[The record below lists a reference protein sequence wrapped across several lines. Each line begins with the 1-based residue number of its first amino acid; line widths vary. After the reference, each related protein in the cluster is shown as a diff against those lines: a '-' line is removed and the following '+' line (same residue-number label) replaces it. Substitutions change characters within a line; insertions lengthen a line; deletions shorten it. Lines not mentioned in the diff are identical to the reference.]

1 MTDIVLRPYQ
11 RDFIDAVRLK
21 FLHNKRRVV
30 GVAPCGAGKT
40 IMTGWMIKE
49 SLRRNKKTI
58 FFVHRQELIRQTAD
72 TFTRL
77 EIPHGIICSGVPMN
91 LDLPVQIASVQTLA
105 RRLDLISPPDFLIC
119 DECHHI
125 LANTYKKILDRFPNA
140 FLLGVT
146 ATPERMGG
154 ITLCDVFD
162 SMVQSLSVDQLIS
175 LGNLCSFR
183 YFAPKSNVDL
193 SRVRSKFG
201 DFVNGDLSNA
211 MSDPKIIGNIVE
223 TYQRIANGL
232 SAIVYAV
239 DVDHS
244 KLIANAF
251 QKAGISAAHCD
262 GETPAPL
269 RDRIVDDFRRNNI
282 KILCNAEL
290 FGEGFDVPN
299 MQAVILARP
308 TKSLPLYIQQSMRPL
323 RPDPNDPNKVAIII
337 DHVDNYLRH
346 GLPNTPHDWSL
357 NPNHKKIKLIT
368 CPACK
373 SKIVPEPINDKLHL
387 FQCPKCLA
395 TFTIDTVSQNFSP
408 RRKQHVD
415 GIIDEIDVSF
425 QPKKELSAPVVIDK
439 PTTVEQFVSIAKL
452 RNHKSFYWAAM
463 QAVNFA
469 RSFDDV
475 KHIANVCGY
484 KSGWAWHIWQDRQA
498 EISFK
503 KKLQSA
509 RISC

>member
-11 RDFIDAVRLK
+11 RNFIDAVRQK

-58 FFVHRQELIRQTAD
+58 FFVHRQELIRQTSE

-175 LGNLCSFR
+175 LGNLCTFR

-201 DFVNGDLSNA
+201 DFVNDDLSNA

-244 KLIANAF
+244 KLIANTF

-269 RDRIVDDFRRNNI
+269 RDRIVDDFRRGNI

-308 TKSLPLYIQQSMRPL
+308 TKSLPLYIQQALRPL

-346 GLPNTPHDWSL
+346 GLPNKLHHWSL
-357 NPNHKKIKLIT
+357 DPNTKNL
-368 CPACK
+368 
-373 SKIVPEPINDKLHL
+373 KIVICPNCKKKVAAEPIDEKLGVY
-387 FQCPKCLA
+387 QCPKCHA
-395 TFTIDTVSQNFSP
+395 TFTLLGDSQGYHP
-408 RRKQHVD
+408 RRKDHVN
-415 GIIDEIDVSF
+415 GSIDELDVDF
-425 QPKKELSAPVVIDK
+425 QTSNDFSTPVAIDK
-439 PTTVEQFVSIAKL
+439 PTTIEQFVAIAKK
-452 RNHKSFYWAAM
+452 RNYKNYYWAAM
-463 QAVNFA
+463 QAVSFA
-469 RSFDDV
+469 RSLDDV
-475 KHIANVCGY
+475 YHIANVCGY
-484 KSGWAWHIWQDRQA
+484 KRGWAEHAWQDRQA
-498 EISFK
+498 AISFK

-509 RISC
+509 RLSC